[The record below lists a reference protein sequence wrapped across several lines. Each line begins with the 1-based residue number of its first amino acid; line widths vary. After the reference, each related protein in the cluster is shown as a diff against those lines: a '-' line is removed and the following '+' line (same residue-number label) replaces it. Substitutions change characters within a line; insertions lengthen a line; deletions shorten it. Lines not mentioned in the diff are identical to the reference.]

1 MDQHIGQVM
10 AALDQAL
17 GAKSFEEDLM
27 IIISSDHGENQ
38 GELGIYAEHGTAD
51 HATCHIPLVIRWPG
65 MTEGRRD
72 AGLHY
77 QLDLGP
83 TLADLLNVPT
93 PASWEGQS
101 FGGVIR
107 AHQTTVWAHQRTER
121 EGADY
126 GREFLVLSQCAH
138 VCQRSV
144 RWGPWLYMRTY
155 HDGFRLL
162 PEEML
167 FNLEEDPYEQENLAG
182 ELPVVCREGL
192 SLLTGWHDEMMAN
205 MPGGPDRPDPLRVVL
220 AEGGPTHARGVLA
233 EYCQRL
239 EATGRGQHIPEL
251 KRKHPREFT
260 EC

>member
-1 MDQHIGQVM
+1 V
-10 AALDQAL
+10 
-17 GAKSFEEDLM
+17 KSFEEDLA

-51 HATCHIPLVIRWPG
+51 HATCHIPLVIRWPE
-65 MTEGRRD
+65 MIQGRHD

-83 TLADLLNVPT
+83 TLADLLGVPA

-101 FGGVIR
+101 FSGVF
-107 AHQTTVWAHQRTER
+107 RT
-121 EGADY
+121 GADC

-162 PEEML
+162 PDEML
-167 FNLEEDPYEQENLAG
+167 FNLEGDPYEQEDLAG
-182 ELPVVCREGL
+182 ELPEVCREGL
-192 SLLTGWHDEMMAN
+192 SLLTGWHDAMMAS
-205 MPGGPDRPDPLRVVL
+205 MPGGPDCPDPLRVVL
-220 AEGGPTHARGVLA
+220 AEGGPTHARRVLA
-233 EYCQRL
+233 EYCRRL

-260 EC
+260 G

>member
-1 MDQHIGQVM
+1 MSLTVRLFCNIFG
-10 AALDQAL
+10 
-17 GAKSFEEDLM
+17 EDLV

-83 TLADLLNVPT
+83 TLADLLDVPA

-101 FGGVIR
+101 FGGVLR
-107 AHQTTVWAHQRTER
+107 AHQTTVR
-121 EGADY
+121 EGADN

-144 RWGPWLYMRTY
+144 RWGDWLYAGTEHRVTTVDPASGDESY
-155 HDGFRLL
+155 SSKGGDLYRSRDGARGGPCLRGRQPSTGGAAHAISTAATAL
-162 PEEML
+162 PET
-167 FNLEEDPYEQENLAG
+167 
-182 ELPVVCREGL
+182 RR
-192 SLLTGWHDEMMAN
+192 S
-205 MPGGPDRPDPLRVVL
+205 RR
-220 AEGGPTHARGVLA
+220 
-233 EYCQRL
+233 
-239 EATGRGQHIPEL
+239 
-251 KRKHPREFT
+251 
-260 EC
+260 